1 MFETGSYKFDLPK
14 SDLKSLI
21 KVVGVGGGG
30 SNAVTNMYNKGIRDV
45 NFIVCNTDAQAL
57 EVSPV
62 PSKLQIG
69 VNLTEGL
76 GAGANP
82 EVGKNAAIESKE
94 DIKALLDDG
103 TKMLFVTAGM
113 GGGTGTGGAPVIANI
128 ARKMGILT
136 VGIVTLPFSFEG
148 RKKRIRAEEGIKEL
162 KEHCDTVLVI
172 LNDRLKEVLG
182 NLSIGMAFDQADNVL
197 TTAAKSIAE
206 IITVPGYVNVD
217 FEDVKTVMKD
227 AGAAVMGSGISEGE
241 GRALKAAKEAL
252 NSPLL
257 DYKDIH
263 GAQKILLS
271 IVSGPESELQ
281 MDELS
286 EITDY
291 IQEQVGVD
299 SELIFGH
306 GSDDQLGEKVRVTV
320 IATGFK
326 EQTDEEDKANIQNE
340 RKYIPIS
347 NLNISE
353 PKKFNNQRK
362 KVNITNKA
370 NQRDLFEETKRINL
384 QENPVEE
391 SNTYVQDIKIDED
404 IKSKMKIPAF
414 MRKNIVLESLEASDS
429 STKKINLYDT
439 DESEEE
445 K

>member
-1 MFETGSYKFDLPK
+1 MNSYKFDLPQNIRN
-14 SDLKSLI
+14 SLI
-21 KVVGVGGGG
+21 KVIGVGGGG
-30 SNAVTNMYNKGIRDV
+30 SNAVTNMFNRGIKDV
-45 NFIVCNTDAQAL
+45 DFIVCNTDAQAL
-57 EVSPV
+57 EGSPV
-62 PSKLQIG
+62 ATRLQIG

-82 EVGKNAAIESKE
+82 EVGKNAAIESKD
-94 DIKALLDDG
+94 DIKALLEDG

-128 ARKMGILT
+128 AKKMGILT
-136 VGIVTLPFSFEG
+136 VGIVTLPFGFEG
-148 RKKRIRAEEGIKEL
+148 NKKRKRAEEGIKDL

-182 NLSIGMAFDQADNVL
+182 NLSIGMAFAQADNVL

-227 AGAAVMGSGISEGE
+227 AGAAVMGSGVAEGE
-241 GRALKAAKEAL
+241 NRAINAAKEAL
-252 NSPLL
+252 TSPLL

-281 MDELS
+281 MDELT

-291 IQEQVGVD
+291 IQEQVGID

-306 GSDDQLGEKVRVTV
+306 GSDDQLSEKIRVTV

-326 EQTDEEDKANIQNE
+326 EITEEYIDKKDNAKEKN
-340 RKYIPIS
+340 KYLLMDAS
-347 NLNISE
+347 NISQ
-353 PKKFNNQRK
+353 NIRRK
-362 KVNITNKA
+362 KVNILNE
-370 NQRDLFEETKRINL
+370 NQGDLFKDEKRKQL
-384 QENPVEE
+384 Q
-391 SNTYVQDIKIDED
+391 
-404 IKSKMKIPAF
+404 KSLTNNKEFIEAKSADNDLKDKMKIPAF
-414 MRKNIVLESLEASDS
+414 MRKNIILETAEEENSNL
-429 STKKINLYDT
+429 KKVDLYDHE
-439 DESEEE
+439 ESND
-445 K
+445 